1 MGSRRFT
8 ISTVPLKTQRTRHAP
23 YVVGTVTA
31 TIGRPIANSQAYIL
45 DPCLTPVPVGMPGE
59 LYLGGAGLAR
69 GYLNRPELTAEK
81 FLPHPF
87 SDTPG
92 ARLYRTGDLARYLP
106 DGTIAFLGRID
117 DQVKIRGFR
126 IELGEIESVLGQ
138 HPSVQ
143 ESVVAAREDTP
154 GDKRLVAYLV
164 PRTARP
170 PSLQEFHHFVQAKLP
185 KYMVPSLFV
194 ILDAL
199 PLTPNGKVD
208 RQALPVPDASRLT
221 LENAFVAPRT
231 RVEEKLAAVWRELLG
246 IEHLGIHDNFFA
258 LGGHSLLAMQVMSR
272 IRGTWAVE
280 LPVRC
285 LFDTPTIAEIA
296 VAITQSLDG
305 SSTQSI
311 PAIIPVAREAY
322 RSTPAALGTPKNRME
337 EKDT

>member
-1 MGSRRFT
+1 MIRSESAAFGLSSARSKACSANIPAVREA
-8 ISTVPLKTQRTRHAP
+8 SSPL
-23 YVVGTVTA
+23 GED
-31 TIGRPIANSQAYIL
+31 I
-45 DPCLTPVPVGMPGE
+45 PGE
-59 LYLGGAGLAR
+59 
-69 GYLNRPELTAEK
+69 
-81 FLPHPF
+81 
-87 SDTPG
+87 
-92 ARLYRTGDLARYLP
+92 
-106 DGTIAFLGRID
+106 
-117 DQVKIRGFR
+117 
-126 IELGEIESVLGQ
+126 
-138 HPSVQ
+138 
-143 ESVVAAREDTP
+143 
-154 GDKRLVAYLV
+154 KRLVAYLV
-164 PRTARP
+164 PRTAATSAPVAR
-170 PSLQEFHHFVQAKLP
+170 SSSEQAKLP
-185 KYMVPSLFV
+185 EYMVPSLFV

-208 RQALPVPDASRLT
+208 RQALPAPDASRLT
-221 LENAFVAPRT
+221 LGNAFVAPRT